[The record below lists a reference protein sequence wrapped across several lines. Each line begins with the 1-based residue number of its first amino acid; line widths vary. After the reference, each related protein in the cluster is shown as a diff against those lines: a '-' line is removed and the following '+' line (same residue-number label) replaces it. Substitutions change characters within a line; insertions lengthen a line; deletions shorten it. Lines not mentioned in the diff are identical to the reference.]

1 MVINGFN
8 CRVYGKFRPD
18 FALLPYIKPT
28 FRIVLVLIVESMV
41 IFSGPFPG
49 MIIISTFGLNKGEM
63 SNLW

>member
-8 CRVYGKFRPD
+8 CRVYGSFRLD
-18 FALLPYIKPT
+18 FALFPYIKPT

-41 IFSGPFPG
+41 IFSGQFPG
-49 MIIISTFGLNKGEM
+49 MIINSTFGLNKGEM